1 MVREEHLQ
9 RGLEALFSGLKL
21 SLSWRVLRAQ
31 LIGTCLTGLFWY
43 LLFFLSQTAPM
54 PELRVLILI
63 VAFGGGYVLMA
74 LTAAATVYAASV
86 EMTEEDESPWVDA
99 AAFLRKQFL
108 SLVVPAVGFIALF
121 LAAMIGLLL
130 LLWLSRL
137 GVIGEILLSL
147 LTVPIWVLGVTA
159 LLVLV
164 IGVFLLPAQL
174 ILRSSPDVGLVKS
187 FLSLTRRAGGKLL
200 SRECAA
206 FLGAI
211 ILTLPIILA
220 FAAVSGFLL
229 WLLGLVGL
237 PHGLAA
243 GFDRLVNFHPLALFL
258 GGLPVVLVL
267 GGALSLPLCFF
278 TVTSLLN
285 AQELGE
291 EEPEEEEEA
300 ENGVNV

>member
-9 RGLEALFSGLKL
+9 RGLEALFSGLRL

-31 LIGTCLTGLFWY
+31 LIGTCVTGLFCY
-43 LLFFLSQTAPM
+43 VLFFLSQTAPM

-63 VAFGGGYVLMA
+63 VAFGGSYVLLA
-74 LTAAATVYAASV
+74 LTEAAAVYAASV
-86 EMTEEDESPWVDA
+86 EMTEEGESPWVDA

-108 SLVVPAVGFIALF
+108 ALVVPAVGFIALF
-121 LAAMIGLLL
+121 LAVMISLLL

-137 GVIGEILLSL
+137 GVIGQVLLSL
-147 LTVPIWVLGVTA
+147 LTVPVWVLGATA

-174 ILRSSPDVGLVKS
+174 ILRSSPDVGLLKS
-187 FLSLTRRAGGKLL
+187 FLALTRRAGAKLL
-200 SRECAA
+200 SRECAT
-206 FLGAI
+206 FLGAV
-211 ILTLPIILA
+211 ILALPILLA
-220 FAAVSGFLL
+220 FVGVGGFLL
-229 WLLGLVGL
+229 WLLGLPQGL
-237 PHGLAA
+237 TMGFSRLA
-243 GFDRLVNFHPLALFL
+243 NFHPLALFL

-291 EEPEEEEEA
+291 EEAEEEEEA
-300 ENGVNV
+300 ETGVNA